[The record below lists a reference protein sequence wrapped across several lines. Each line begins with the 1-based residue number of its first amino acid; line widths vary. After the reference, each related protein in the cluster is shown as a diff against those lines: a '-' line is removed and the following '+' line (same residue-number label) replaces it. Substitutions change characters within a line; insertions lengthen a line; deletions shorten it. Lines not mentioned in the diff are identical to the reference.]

1 VAAIKDVGRII
12 ICGGNGA
19 GKSTLGAELAKKI
32 NVPFF
37 DIEDFYFPDKTK
49 EYSYDAPRS
58 KKEVENMLKKE
69 LSSHSNF
76 ILAAVKPDFENE
88 LIAMYTKCVYINVS
102 KQIRLNRVR
111 NRSYQKFGEKM
122 LSGGVY
128 YEKEKEFF
136 SMVENRAESKI
147 VEWLDRLG
155 IPIIEIDG
163 TKDIDENIE
172 FLTKELFV

>member
-1 VAAIKDVGRII
+1 
-12 ICGGNGA
+12 
-19 GKSTLGAELAKKI
+19 
-32 NVPFF
+32 
-37 DIEDFYFPDKTK
+37 
-49 EYSYDAPRS
+49 
-58 KKEVENMLKKE
+58 
-69 LSSHSNF
+69 
-76 ILAAVKPDFENE
+76 
-88 LIAMYTKCVYINVS
+88 
-102 KQIRLNRVR
+102 
-111 NRSYQKFGEKM
+111 M